1 VSRLDFDFY
10 ESEDPVWNPALLTI
24 PVPGIRKMVNL
35 AATMDDVIH
44 LSIGQPDAPAPP
56 HVIQAAVD
64 ALEAGQTGYTMDAG
78 LPELLEALAEYHNE
92 RYRDGARYGCELSPE
107 NILVTTGATEAIY
120 LALTAMSAPGREFI
134 VPDPSFMLYAPL
146 IRLNGGEVRYV
157 ATRAENNHQLDPQ
170 EVIDAI
176 DKNTH
181 AIVLNSPSNP
191 TGTVYPRETVEA
203 IVQEAAYRGIYV
215 ISDEVYD
222 HLVYDNRDYASVLS
236 CCSDLDHVIVI
247 SSFSKT
253 FSMAG
258 MRIGWMIA
266 SQGAIRKLRRY
277 HMFTTTVANTPCQWA
292 GVAAL
297 KGDRGFI
304 DGIIETYRKRRDRLV
319 QLVEK
324 TPYLEGYMP
333 EGAFYLFPSLPE
345 GVNGNNVALRLLRE
359 TGVCTIAGDTFGE
372 SCRNALRISY
382 ATSIDNIEK
391 AFERIIPW
399 MEKQDFG

>member
-1 VSRLDFDFY
+1 MSSLDFDFY

-44 LSIGQPDAPAPP
+44 LSIGQPDAPAPS
-56 HVIQAAVD
+56 HVIQATVD
-64 ALEAGQTGYTMDAG
+64 AMLAGQTGYTMDAG
-78 LPELLEALAEYHNE
+78 LPELLEALAEYNGE
-92 RYRDGARYGCELSPE
+92 RYGRAIAPE

-120 LALTAMSAPGREFI
+120 LALTAVSAPGRKFI

-146 IRLNGGEVRYV
+146 IRMNGGEVKFIP
-157 ATRAENNHQLDPQ
+157 TRAENNHQLDPQ

-176 DKNTH
+176 DNNIH

-191 TGTVYPRETVEA
+191 TGTVYPRETVET

-222 HLVYDNRDYASVLS
+222 HLVYDSRDYAGVLS
-236 CCSDLDHVIVI
+236 CCSDLDHVMII

-258 MRIGWMIA
+258 MRIGWLIA

-277 HMFTTTVANTPCQWA
+277 HMFTTTVANTPCQWG

-297 KGDRGFI
+297 KGDRGFVDEI
-304 DGIIETYRKRRDRLV
+304 VETYKKRRDLLV
-319 QLVEK
+319 QLVEN
-324 TPYLEGYMP
+324 TPHLEGYKP

>member
-1 VSRLDFDFY
+1 MSHLDFDFY

-78 LPELLEALAEYHNE
+78 LPELLEALAEYYGE
-92 RYRDGARYGCELSPE
+92 RYARPLSPE

-146 IRLNGGEVRYV
+146 IRMNGGEVRYIP
-157 ATRAENNHQLDPQ
+157 TRAENNHQLDPQ

-176 DKNTH
+176 DINTH

-191 TGTVYPRETVEA
+191 TGTVYPRETIET

-236 CCSDLDHVIVI
+236 CCSDLDHVVVI

-297 KGDRGFI
+297 KGERNFI
-304 DGIIETYRKRRDRLV
+304 DEINETYKKRRNRLV
-319 QLVEK
+319 QLVEQ
-324 TPYLEGYMP
+324 TPFLEGYMP

-382 ATSIDNIEK
+382 ATSIRSIEL

-399 MEKQDFG
+399 MERQDFG

>member
-1 VSRLDFDFY
+1 MSRLEFDFY

-44 LSIGQPDAPAPP
+44 LSIGQPDSPAPP
-56 HVIQAAVD
+56 HVIQATVD
-64 ALEAGQTGYTMDAG
+64 AVQAGQTGYTMDAG
-78 LPELLEALAEYHNE
+78 LPELLDALADYNGE
-92 RYRDGARYGCELSPE
+92 RYGRKITPE

-134 VPDPSFMLYAPL
+134 MADPSFLLYAPL
-146 IRLNGGEVRYV
+146 IRMNGGEVHYIP
-157 ATRAENNHQLDPQ
+157 TRAENNHQLDPQ
-170 EVIDAI
+170 EVIDAF
-176 DKNTH
+176 DNNTH
-181 AIVLNSPSNP
+181 AVVLNSPSNP
-191 TGTVYPRETVEA
+191 TGTVYPRETVET
-203 IVQEAAYRGIYV
+203 IVQEAAYRGIFV

-222 HLVYDNRDYASVLS
+222 HLIYDDRDYAGVLS
-236 CCSDLDHVIVI
+236 CCSDLDHVIII

-266 SQGAIRKLRRY
+266 SQGVIRKLRRY

-297 KGDRGFI
+297 KGDRSFI
-304 DGIIETYRKRRDRLV
+304 ADIIKTYKKRRNRLV
-319 QLVEK
+319 QLVEQ

-345 GVNGNNVALRLLRE
+345 GVNGNNVALRMLRE

-372 SCRNALRISY
+372 SCRNALRFSY
-382 ATSIDNIEK
+382 ATSIENIEE

-399 MEKQDFG
+399 MEKQEFS